1 MDMWTVMCFICM
13 AVSALKWVNHF
24 SQSCYLPT
32 ACFNTCTQDTCKAL
46 SRSPPC
52 ITYVHGFPQSN
63 LSFSFR
69 SNLSLHHATTL
80 LHPSCFQA
88 TLLPPQYYCR
98 QCFSLSPLT
107 VYLMQSKLL
116 HSSQTS
122 ITASHNLVVCLSLT
136 SHSPPLYVGVALNHC
151 MTDYHF
157 TLSSRTLF

>member
-1 MDMWTVMCFICM
+1 MDMWTVVCFICM

-88 TLLPPQYYCR
+88 TLLPPQYYC
-98 QCFSLSPLT
+98 QSVFHSLPSNCVPHAIQATPL
-107 VYLMQSKLL
+107 YSNFHHCL
-116 HSSQTS
+116 SQTP
-122 ITASHNLVVCLSLT
+122 HF
-136 SHSPPLYVGVALNHC
+136 PPLYVRVALNHC
-151 MTDYHF
+151 MTDDHF
-157 TLSSRTLF
+157 TLSSRTPF